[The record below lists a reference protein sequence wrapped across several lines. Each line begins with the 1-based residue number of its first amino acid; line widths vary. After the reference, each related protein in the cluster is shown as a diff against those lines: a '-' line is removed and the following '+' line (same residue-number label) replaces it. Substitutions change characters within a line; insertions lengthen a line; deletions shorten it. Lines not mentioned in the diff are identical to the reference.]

1 MNETDE
7 TAPEWWLPPRRSPDE
22 LRVPRIPQIQTLL
35 ERPHRA
41 PDVLCVF
48 PLRKLLAEALPL
60 WSDVQFTIGAIAP
73 SWMDIPELDSSC
85 EIRVRS
91 TDVRGYLGNAGF
103 LINHALLRS
112 RHGFVTYRDGR
123 FTARFQLHLCLYH
136 RRRRTCSIPMCSFR
150 LVDSRWSMDEW
161 PCMPF

>member
-1 MNETDE
+1 MEETED
-7 TAPEWWLPPRRSPDE
+7 TTPDWWLRPRRPSSD
-22 LRVPRIPQIQTLL
+22 LRAPRIPQIQTLIDW
-35 ERPHRA
+35 PHRA
-41 PDVLCVF
+41 AAVLCVH

-60 WSDVQFTIGAIAP
+60 WSDVTFSIGAIVP

-91 TDVRGYLGNAGF
+91 TDVRGYLGNAGL

-136 RRRRTCSIPMCSFR
+136 RRRRTCSIPMCNFR
-150 LVDSRWSMDEW
+150 LADGRWSMGNW
-161 PCMPF
+161 PCAPF